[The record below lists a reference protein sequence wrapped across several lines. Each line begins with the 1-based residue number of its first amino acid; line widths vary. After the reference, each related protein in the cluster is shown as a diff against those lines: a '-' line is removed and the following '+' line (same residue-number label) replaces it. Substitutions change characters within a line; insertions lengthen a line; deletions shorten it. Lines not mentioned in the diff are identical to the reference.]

1 MNLQTRYL
9 STVGNALQGAPA
21 GWRSKSGRRLDKP
34 PENAFYPQWGR
45 PCHSDHPSSGRD
57 KAGFSD
63 FMIHKSG
70 SKLDNGAI
78 VEVKFFMT
86 VTDNTLR
93 GLFSDDTAERDTGEF
108 DWEHESITAKL
119 LRQVNTSMFY
129 LS

>member
-9 STVGNALQGAPA
+9 STVGNALTNAPA
-21 GWRSKSGRRLDKP
+21 GWRSTSGWPLEKP

-45 PCHSDHPSSGRD
+45 PCHADHPSSGRD

-78 VEVKFFMT
+78 VEVKFFLS
-86 VTDNTLR
+86 VTDNIFR
-93 GLFSDDTAERDTGEF
+93 GLFSGDTAERDTGAF
-108 DWEHESITAKL
+108 NWEDDSISIKL
-119 LRQVNTSMFY
+119 LKQVNTSMFMY
-129 LS
+129 T